1 VTQQLL
7 LAWQPLPEPEG
18 TSYHPDDLAD
28 AETVARLFRAAARYR
43 AHVTPQG
50 WRFLWT
56 HYGLK
61 GLLRINRQAGAW
73 AADDHEAADQLVSL
87 SLIAGYDPATDRF
100 RGQVERLETTEFVA
114 AN

>member
-1 VTQQLL
+1 MTDLL

-18 TSYHPDDLAD
+18 TSYYPDDLAD
-28 AETVARLFRAAARYR
+28 PEIVSGLFRQAARYR

-61 GLLRINRQAGAW
+61 DLLRINREAGAW
-73 AADDHEAADQLVSL
+73 DADEREAAEQFVSL
-87 SLIAGYDPATDRF
+87 ALIAGYDPATDRF
-100 RGQVERLETTEFVA
+100 RGYVERIERNDLVGA
-114 AN
+114 H